1 MERFQAVSLRPDCE
15 LSWKCSIAAF
25 GFRISFGFRRSSF
38 GIPGRSTVFSH
49 PTFNR
54 TLVAS
59 CSNSV
64 VVVPN
69 APRYISP
76 VSRLTKQEQ
85 MFLCTVI
92 GLLLV
97 GWTVK
102 TCRTA
107 HPPAVVA
114 QEVIH

>member
-1 MERFQAVSLRPDCE
+1 LIHFCHGNSHFWRNVSFPA
-15 LSWKCSIAAF
+15 SPPPSSGNKTF
-25 GFRISFGFRRSSF
+25 GAIR
-38 GIPGRSTVFSH
+38 
-49 PTFNR
+49 
-54 TLVAS
+54 VAS